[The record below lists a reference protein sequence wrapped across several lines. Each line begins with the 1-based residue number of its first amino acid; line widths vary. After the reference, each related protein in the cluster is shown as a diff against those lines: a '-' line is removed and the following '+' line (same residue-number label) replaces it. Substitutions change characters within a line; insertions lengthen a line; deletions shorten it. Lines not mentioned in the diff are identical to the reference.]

1 MISRVRMRRLSGFSL
16 QRQQLA
22 AAKTGGDSNPPFRER
37 GEGGRGGGEDGR
49 GRDRRRV
56 TREGWREGRRKQINT
71 GEQEGPA
78 NERTD
83 AKSSADQRRDA
94 SQSSLSLSLLFCSC
108 RSPYPA
114 ASSYRSTG
122 SARLR
127 RLESR
132 RRNSVITHDRLGQP
146 SG

>member
-37 GEGGRGGGEDGR
+37 GGDGR

-56 TREGWREGRRKQINT
+56 TREGRREGRRKQINT

-83 AKSSADQRRDA
+83 AKSSTDQRRDA
-94 SQSSLSLSLLFCSC
+94 SQSSLPVSSLLF
-108 RSPYPA
+108 SPF
-114 ASSYRSTG
+114 SVSN
-122 SARLR
+122 
-127 RLESR
+127 SR
-132 RRNSVITHDRLGQP
+132 AIV
-146 SG
+146 

>member
-37 GEGGRGGGEDGR
+37 GGDGR
-49 GRDRRRV
+49 GRDRRRE
-56 TREGWREGRRKQINT
+56 TREGRREGRRKQINT

-94 SQSSLSLSLLFCSC
+94 SQSSLPVSSLLFSSFSVFSTAIVFDELGSSRTSRITAFGNNAKPI
-108 RSPYPA
+108 RS
-114 ASSYRSTG
+114 ASG
-122 SARLR
+122 
-127 RLESR
+127 
-132 RRNSVITHDRLGQP
+132 
-146 SG
+146 

>member
-1 MISRVRMRRLSGFSL
+1 MRRLSGFSL

-22 AAKTGGDSNPPFRER
+22 AAAKTGGDSNPPFRER
-37 GEGGRGGGEDGR
+37 GGDGR

-56 TREGWREGRRKQINT
+56 THEGRREGRRKQINT

-94 SQSSLSLSLLFCSC
+94 SQSSLPVSSLLFCSR
-108 RSPYPA
+108 RSPYIQQSNSRA
-114 ASSYRSTG
+114 TV
-122 SARLR
+122 R
-127 RLESR
+127 RAQLAWDLSNLDGVR
-132 RRNSVITHDRLGQP
+132 W
-146 SG
+146 